1 MIVPWVTLSIY
12 RNGSL
17 LVYKNSRA
25 GCDRSNMVALIN
37 RDLQL
42 VSLAMVILRHN
53 IVFISYKDW
62 NKEKEAWNGP
72 FKLDKKFSYF

>member
-1 MIVPWVTLSIY
+1 
-12 RNGSL
+12 
-17 LVYKNSRA
+17 
-25 GCDRSNMVALIN
+25 MVALIN